1 MFEFADPWFL
11 ILVAL
16 PLVAYFYLP
25 PRSPQSAVLIV
36 PETIQQHMLAQSAQ
50 KRPGWR
56 HRSVLIPSIIWLLLV
71 VALAGPRVVAPNQ
84 ALPMS
89 GRDLMLV
96 LDLSGSMVRDDF
108 AVDGKTATRLE
119 VVKTVG
125 AEFIAAREGDR
136 VGLVVFGAEAYVAA
150 APTFDTAA
158 VAQKISDMVIGISGR
173 ATNIGDGLG
182 LALKRFAASDAQSKV
197 IILLSDGTNN
207 AGAAMPTQVA
217 ALAAQMGVRI
227 HTIALGPVTREE
239 APDQRGV
246 VDAQAL
252 NAIARLSGGQM
263 FQVRTTDDLRNAAAS
278 LDALEP
284 TARAGL
290 AAQTYQDF
298 WIWPAALAGVLAI
311 GLGVSRL

>member
-25 PRSPQSAVLIV
+25 SRSPQSAVLIV

-50 KRPGWR
+50 EHRGWR
-56 HRSVLIPSIIWLLLV
+56 HRSVMIPSIIWLLLV

-89 GRDLMLV
+89 GRDLVLV

-108 AVDGKTATRLE
+108 AIDGQTATRLE

-136 VGLVVFGAEAYVAA
+136 VGLIVFGAEAYVAA

-158 VAQKISDMVIGISGR
+158 VAQKINDMVIGISGR

-182 LALKRFAASDAQSKV
+182 LALKRFGASDAQSKV

-217 ALAAQMGVRI
+217 TLAAQMGVRI
-227 HTIALGPVTREE
+227 HTIALCPVTREE

-252 NAIARLSGGQM
+252 NAIARISGGQM

-290 AAQTYQDF
+290 AAQAYQDF